1 MTRLTGLPGTNT
13 LGDSVNDVGCWEVER
28 VEGSPTMRILPKKLV
43 VRVLF
48 VLAFFALV
56 GASIILVEGGGGPG
70 NLGALLFILLGTAF
84 VAAAVYLRS
93 RSGG

>member
-1 MTRLTGLPGTNT
+1 
-13 LGDSVNDVGCWEVER
+13 
-28 VEGSPTMRILPKKLV
+28 MRILPKLV
-43 VRVLF
+43 VWVLF

-56 GASIILVEGGGGPG
+56 GASIILVEGGGGLG
-70 NLGALLFILLGTAF
+70 NLEALLYTLLGTGF